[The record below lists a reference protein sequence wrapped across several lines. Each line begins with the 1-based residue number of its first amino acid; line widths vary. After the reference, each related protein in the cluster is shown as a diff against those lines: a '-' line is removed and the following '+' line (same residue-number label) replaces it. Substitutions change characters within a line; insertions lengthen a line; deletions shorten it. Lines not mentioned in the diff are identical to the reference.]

1 MRDAFGGA
9 FFIKLMLIFFALYI
23 SFIAIALSYTKAFRV
38 KNSIINYIEEHG
50 DYDTAIQDTIDEYVS
65 GMDYYVSSVG
75 PNSSR
80 VQYSTCNSRGYCV
93 FEKASDEVRGKYYEV
108 ITFIEIQLPLSIPF
122 VDSNIL
128 VPIKGE
134 TRLVGKFGK

>member
-134 TRLVGKFGK
+134 TRLVGK

>member
-1 MRDAFGGA
+1 
-9 FFIKLMLIFFALYI
+9 
-23 SFIAIALSYTKAFRV
+23 
-38 KNSIINYIEEHG
+38 
-50 DYDTAIQDTIDEYVS
+50 
-65 GMDYYVSSVG
+65 MDYYVSSVG

-134 TRLVGKFGK
+134 TRLVGK